1 MYRFRVGQSS
11 ASITKRVN
19 LKKSR
24 SPLLSNSNSVRYEKM
39 SAQTVGGVPVLIL
52 KEGTGRSTGKEA
64 QRNNITAA
72 KVVAETVRTTLGP
85 RGMDKMLV
93 STIGDVTITNDGATI
108 MKELDVQHPAAKMLV
123 EVSKTQD
130 DEVGDGTTTAV
141 LLSGELLE
149 RAEKLLD
156 KDVHPTVIVDGY
168 KKAAEKAIE
177 ILDKLSMP
185 VAEKD
190 DATLRHV
197 AMTSMYSKGIVVAK
211 EHFADIAVKAV
222 KQVSEKVDGKIKA
235 DIDLVKI
242 VKKHG
247 KGLEET
253 ELVRGIVIDKEI
265 SHAQMPKRIEAA
277 KIALLNA
284 KLENEKTEFDAKI
297 NINNPDQMH
306 LFIEEEEK
314 MLKDMVSQI
323 EKTGANVLFSEKG
336 IDDVALHFLS
346 KAGIAAIKNVSSGD
360 LEKLSKATGG
370 RIVSSVK
377 ELTKDA
383 LGEAKLIE
391 EVKIGDDKLV
401 YVRDAKNP
409 KAVTIVVRGGTE
421 HVVDEADRSLHDAL
435 CVVRNA
441 LEDGKILAGG
451 GAPEA
456 ELSKRLR
463 DYAVKVGG
471 REQLAIEAFAESL
484 EIVPTTLAE
493 NAGLD
498 PIDVLVELRS
508 KHERAGSPWFGI
520 DVYTGKTAD
529 MWKLN
534 IVEPLRVKKQVVRS
548 ATEAVTMLLRV
559 DDVIASKG
567 VDKGAGGGKD
577 FKPPGGDEEF

>member
-1 MYRFRVGQSS
+1 
-11 ASITKRVN
+11 
-19 LKKSR
+19 
-24 SPLLSNSNSVRYEKM
+24 M
-39 SAQTVGGVPVLIL
+39 SQQTIGGTPVLIL

-72 KVVAETVRTTLGP
+72 KIIAETVRTTLGP

-130 DEVGDGTTTAV
+130 NEVGDGTTTAV

-177 ILDKLSMP
+177 ILDKLSFP
-185 VAEKD
+185 VTEKD
-190 DATLRHV
+190 DATLRQV

-222 KQVSEKVDGKIKA
+222 KQVSDKVDGKIKA
-235 DIDLVKI
+235 DIDLIKI

-253 ELVRGIVIDKEI
+253 ELVKGIVIDKEI
-265 SHAQMPKRIEAA
+265 SHAQMPKKIELA

-370 RIVSSVK
+370 RIVASVK

-383 LGEAKLIE
+383 LGEAKLIK

-401 YVRDAKNP
+401 YVRDSKNP

-435 CVVRNA
+435 SVVRNA
-441 LEDGKILAGG
+441 LEDGKIVAGG

-456 ELSKRLR
+456 ELAKRLR
-463 DYAVKVGG
+463 EYAVKVGG
-471 REQLAIEAFAESL
+471 REQLAIEAFAEAM
-484 EIVPTTLAE
+484 EAVPTTLAE

-498 PIDVLVELRS
+498 PIDILVELRS
-508 KHERAGSPWFGI
+508 KHERAANPWFGV
-520 DVYTGKTAD
+520 DVYSGEIKD
-529 MWKLN
+529 MKKLN
-534 IVEPLRVKKQVVRS
+534 VLEPLRVKQQVVKS
-548 ATEAVTMLLRV
+548 ASEAASMILRI

-567 VDKGAGGGKD
+567 VDKGSPGGGKD
-577 FKPPGGDEEF
+577 SSMPGGDDEY

>member
-1 MYRFRVGQSS
+1 
-11 ASITKRVN
+11 
-19 LKKSR
+19 
-24 SPLLSNSNSVRYEKM
+24 M
-39 SAQTVGGVPVLIL
+39 SAQTIGGTPVLIL

-72 KVVAETVRTTLGP
+72 KIIAETVRTTLGP

-130 DEVGDGTTTAV
+130 NEVGDGTTTAV

-149 RAEKLLD
+149 KAEKLLD

-211 EHFADIAVKAV
+211 EHL
-222 KQVSEKVDGKIKA
+222 A

-265 SHAQMPKRIEAA
+265 SHAQMPKKIEIA

-297 NINNPDQMH
+297 NINNPEQMH

-314 MLKDMVSQI
+314 MLKDIVSQI
-323 EKTGANVLFSEKG
+323 EKTGANVVFSEKG

-346 KAGIAAIKNVSSGD
+346 KSGIAAIKNVSSGD

-370 RIVSSVK
+370 RIVASVK

-391 EVKIGDDKLV
+391 EIKIGDDKLV

-435 CVVRNA
+435 SVVRNA
-441 LEDGKILAGG
+441 LEDGKIVAGG

-456 ELSKRLR
+456 ELAKRLR
-463 DYAVKVGG
+463 EYAVKVGG

-484 EIVPTTLAE
+484 EAVPTTLAE

-520 DVYTGKTAD
+520 DVFSGDVKD
-529 MWKLN
+529 MRKQNVL
-534 IVEPLRVKKQVVRS
+534 EPLRVKQQVIKS
-548 ATEAVTMLLRV
+548 ASEAASMILRI

-577 FKPPGGDEEF
+577 FKPPGGDEDF

>member
-1 MYRFRVGQSS
+1 
-11 ASITKRVN
+11 
-19 LKKSR
+19 
-24 SPLLSNSNSVRYEKM
+24 M
-39 SAQTVGGVPVLIL
+39 SAQTIGGTPVLIL

-72 KVVAETVRTTLGP
+72 KIIAETVRSTLGP

-130 DEVGDGTTTAV
+130 NEVGDGTTTAV

-177 ILDKLSMP
+177 ILDKLSFP
-185 VAEKD
+185 VTEKD
-190 DATLRHV
+190 DATLRQV

-235 DIDLVKI
+235 DIDLIKI

-265 SHAQMPKRIEAA
+265 SHAQMPKKIELA

-314 MLKDMVSQI
+314 MLKEMVS
-323 EKTGANVLFSEKG
+323 
-336 IDDVALHFLS
+336 
-346 KAGIAAIKNVSSGD
+346 
-360 LEKLSKATGG
+360 
-370 RIVSSVK
+370 
-377 ELTKDA
+377 
-383 LGEAKLIE
+383 
-391 EVKIGDDKLV
+391 
-401 YVRDAKNP
+401 
-409 KAVTIVVRGGTE
+409 
-421 HVVDEADRSLHDAL
+421 
-435 CVVRNA
+435 
-441 LEDGKILAGG
+441 
-451 GAPEA
+451 
-456 ELSKRLR
+456 
-463 DYAVKVGG
+463 
-471 REQLAIEAFAESL
+471 
-484 EIVPTTLAE
+484 
-493 NAGLD
+493 
-498 PIDVLVELRS
+498 
-508 KHERAGSPWFGI
+508 
-520 DVYTGKTAD
+520 
-529 MWKLN
+529 
-534 IVEPLRVKKQVVRS
+534 
-548 ATEAVTMLLRV
+548 
-559 DDVIASKG
+559 
-567 VDKGAGGGKD
+567 
-577 FKPPGGDEEF
+577 